1 MAFVPLGYVYLLPG
15 IGNLSVFQLL
25 SERFGVFMLWLA
37 LALIVLEAIL
47 HLYFSESL
55 KKNPILQSG
64 RLAGWIFLLG
74 YSVYQLYSY
83 FMGWVSTPRKA
94 YWHLLAQAFLDG
106 KLYLVS
112 PEQTYDLTL
121 HLGRWYVPPPPL
133 PALLMLPYVSLVG
146 SGNVNTVLFSIFFA
160 AVNCMIVF
168 LILDELR
175 KRDWIKLGRG
185 DLLWLVALFGLG
197 TPHWWV
203 GTLGMEWFVSQVVA
217 VTFLALAILFVLKRW
232 SPWLAGL
239 GLGLAMASRPNLFV
253 IWPLLLAIAVQIVR
267 EGGAGDQKWSW
278 RWMAGWVVKSVL
290 PVVLVVAGL
299 LLYNYL
305 RFGNPLDFGFM
316 DINGATRIVENARK
330 YGIYNLHFV
339 PINLNVMLLKLPAFK
354 ASYPLCSLHWRG

>member
-1 MAFVPLGYVYLLPG
+1 M
-15 IGNLSVFQLL
+15 
-25 SERFGVFMLWLA
+25 
-37 LALIVLEAIL
+37 
-47 HLYFSESL
+47 
-55 KKNPILQSG
+55 
-64 RLAGWIFLLG
+64 
-74 YSVYQLYSY
+74 
-83 FMGWVSTPRKA
+83 
-94 YWHLLAQAFLDG
+94 DG

-121 HLGRWYVPPPPL
+121 HLGQWYVPPPPL

-267 EGGAGDQKWSW
+267 EGGGGDQKWSW
-278 RWMAGWVVKSVL
+278 SWMAGWVVKSVL
-290 PVVLVVAGL
+290 PVVMVVAGL

-354 ASYPLCSLHWRG
+354 ASYPFMFPSLEGMSIFITTPALIYLIHRYEKKWWIAGAWVSVILSVGLLSLYHNTGAGQFGYKYVLDFIVPLIMLLAAALGRKSTWVFRVLVVLSMVINCYGVWWFIHHA